1 MSYRRLSP
9 GPGVCGRFSRRR
21 EAASSRAASNAVILT
36 PIRHQAEQPFPHATN
51 GSATR
56 PTSARNRYSF
66 PSLALANAFAT
77 ATSRSN
83 PSSRKLS
90 SVCVW
95 PSHLD
100 AGRIRLSDRC
110 ARCSGHST
118 RRSLGDCFRS
128 RPPLTRRNRM
138 AAPSLELTARHWH
151 AHAQRGITVRGSPG
165 SGGPRARTF
174 RPSPCQQRA
183 STHDCRRALDE
194 IDRAARTRAAPVVN
208 PGACGAPMVIA

>member
-21 EAASSRAASNAVILT
+21 EAASSRAASNVVILT

-138 AAPSLELTARHWH
+138 AAPSLKEH
-151 AHAQRGITVRGSPG
+151 SPG
-165 SGGPRARTF
+165 GHNGPHLV
-174 RPSPCQQRA
+174 RPCAKGNIGQRFLFVAIRLA
-183 STHDCRRALDE
+183 STDDLVGEQTGEQSDTQ
-194 IDRAARTRAAPVVN
+194 ARSSLKY
-208 PGACGAPMVIA
+208 PGLSPRFRLP